1 MCGLAE
7 DFHEH
12 FRDRYCYAARL
23 KGTSMVLS
31 APQASSCVRPSL
43 RSFHV
48 VKVIFLQVRYS
59 YKHYQGEDSTL
70 CLSYQFEN
78 EKTYIDVIET

>member
-1 MCGLAE
+1 
-7 DFHEH
+7 
-12 FRDRYCYAARL
+12 
-23 KGTSMVLS
+23 
-31 APQASSCVRPSL
+31 
-43 RSFHV
+43 